1 MAQQHRSTQRAL
13 DILSLLALCG
23 DTKGYT
29 LTEIATALDVPKS
42 SVSPIIHTLESN
54 HYLKYSSPEAK
65 YSIGRK
71 AFEVGSAYVKNDI
84 FYSQAISIMQS
95 IVDACSET
103 CHMGELQGMNVQYLM
118 KVESPE
124 PISMFSAVGKQ
135 IPANCTALGKALLCE
150 HTLDEIKALFKD
162 GLPKMTEH
170 SVADAEQLYQQT
182 KMVRKTQIAREKEE
196 NYQFIQCLATP
207 IYKNEKPFFAMSVSV
222 PTFRYT
228 EEKGQQ
234 IEKLLLE
241 AKKNLELIL

>member
-42 SVSPIIHTLESN
+42 SISPIIHTLEAN

-103 CHMGELQGMNVQYLM
+103 CHMGELQGINV
-118 KVESPE
+118 
-124 PISMFSAVGKQ
+124 
-135 IPANCTALGKALLCE
+135 
-150 HTLDEIKALFKD
+150 
-162 GLPKMTEH
+162 
-170 SVADAEQLYQQT
+170 
-182 KMVRKTQIAREKEE
+182 
-196 NYQFIQCLATP
+196 
-207 IYKNEKPFFAMSVSV
+207 
-222 PTFRYT
+222 
-228 EEKGQQ
+228 
-234 IEKLLLE
+234 
-241 AKKNLELIL
+241 